1 MKFYFDK
8 IILWTKNGNIR
19 KLELKPNK
27 INIITGE
34 SNTGKTTILNI
45 IEYCFFASE
54 NIRIPERIINENTEW
69 YGIRFYINGKLYT
82 ICRAALDSNGN
93 PSDEYYFSGSGDIPQ
108 KPIINSSEKEIK
120 SLINYELAIDENVV
134 MPYGGKKIRPG
145 SKISA
150 RYFMLFNS
158 QDENTIINT
167 ETFFN
172 KQTDEKYKEALER
185 IFDLALGISTPKDV
199 TIKARLQKLN
209 NQLKILEKK
218 QILNENRE
226 EIFKSEI
233 DDLVKTAKSYKLLSK
248 EEPSTKESLIKIKEN
263 INSSNY
269 INEIFEEENNNLKKL
284 QLEKIKIKKQIK
296 NLKEFKYEYEE
307 AKKIIAKNKDTLLP
321 IKYLK
326 DNYEEIIES
335 PIVKDFIKVLEEQ
348 LSVMSKKLKEKKPM
362 DFDYLKEIGSLELK
376 LQELNDKINIIA
388 VEDSKN
394 IELKNLFMIMGELN
408 TKIDLYLNDKNI
420 ENKDYLKDIEDKN
433 EEIKTLEGKLH
444 NRDDLKIATIRLLEK
459 IIQIYL
465 NKVSNSLDSYAGF
478 EAIFNYKN
486 KKLELQEPNTTKVT
500 HYVGSSSN
508 ILFLHLCM
516 FLGLHELF
524 ILKDIPYIMPYIAL
538 DQPSRPY
545 YDNATSKMNDRDKIT
560 QAIKL
565 LNDFITRM
573 NEEYSK
579 EFQMII
585 VEHIPKEI
593 WNKEGFNNI
602 YLVDEF
608 YGDNKLI
615 RVSDIEGR

>member
-1 MKFYFDK
+1 M
-8 IILWTKNGNIR
+8 
-19 KLELKPNK
+19 
-27 INIITGE
+27 
-34 SNTGKTTILNI
+34 
-45 IEYCFFASE
+45 
-54 NIRIPERIINENTEW
+54 
-69 YGIRFYINGKLYT
+69 
-82 ICRAALDSNGN
+82 DS
-93 PSDEYYFSGSGDIPQ
+93 
-108 KPIINSSEKEIK
+108 
-120 SLINYELAIDENVV
+120 
-134 MPYGGKKIRPG
+134 
-145 SKISA
+145 
-150 RYFMLFNS
+150 
-158 QDENTIINT
+158 
-167 ETFFN
+167 
-172 KQTDEKYKEALER
+172 
-185 IFDLALGISTPKDV
+185 
-199 TIKARLQKLN
+199 
-209 NQLKILEKK
+209 
-218 QILNENRE
+218 
-226 EIFKSEI
+226 
-233 DDLVKTAKSYKLLSK
+233 
-248 EEPSTKESLIKIKEN
+248 
-263 INSSNY
+263 
-269 INEIFEEENNNLKKL
+269 
-284 QLEKIKIKKQIK
+284 
-296 NLKEFKYEYEE
+296 
-307 AKKIIAKNKDTLLP
+307 LLP

-465 NKVSNSLDSYAGF
+465 NKVSNTLESYAGF

>member
-8 IILWTKNGNIR
+8 IMLWTKNGNIR
-19 KLELKPNK
+19 KLNLKPNGV
-27 INIITGE
+27 NIITGE

-45 IEYCFFASE
+45 IEYCFFSSE

-82 ICRAALDSNGN
+82 VCRAALDSNGN
-93 PSDEYYFSGSGDIPQ
+93 PSDEYYFSGSGDIPLI
-108 KPIINSSEKEIK
+108 PIINSNEKEIK
-120 SLINYELAIDENVV
+120 GLINYELSIDENVV
-134 MPYGGKKIRPG
+134 IPYGGKKIRAG
-145 SKISA
+145 SKVSA

-172 KQTDEKYKEALER
+172 RQTDEKYKEALDR

-199 TIKARLQKLN
+199 TIKAKLQKLN
-209 NQLKILEKK
+209 NNLRVLEKK
-218 QILNENRE
+218 QVVNENRE
-226 EIFKSEI
+226 QIFKSEI
-233 DDLVKTAKSYKLLSK
+233 EELVKLAKNYNLLAK
-248 EEPSTKESLIKIKEN
+248 TEPYTRESLIKIKQN
-263 INSSNY
+263 INSTKY
-269 INEIFEEENNNLKKL
+269 TNEIFEEESNKLKQL
-284 QLEKIKIKKQIK
+284 QIEKIKIKKQIK

-307 AKKIIAKNKDTLLP
+307 AKKIIGKNKDSLLP
-321 IKYLK
+321 ITYLK
-326 DNYEEIIES
+326 DNYDEIIES
-335 PIVKDFIKVLEEQ
+335 PLVKDFIVLLEEQ
-348 LSVMSKKLKEKKPM
+348 LRMMSKKLKEKKPM
-362 DFDYLKEIGSLELK
+362 DFDYLKEIKSLELK
-376 LQELNDKINIIA
+376 LRELNDKINIIS
-388 VEDSKN
+388 VEDDKS
-394 IELKNLFMIMGELN
+394 IELKNLFMVMGELN
-408 TKIDLYLNDKNI
+408 TKIDLYLNNKNI
-420 ENKDYLKDIEDKN
+420 ENKDYLKDMEDTN
-433 EEIKTLEGKLH
+433 EEIEMLEGKLS

-465 NKVSNSLDSYAGF
+465 DKISDSLDSYGGY
-478 EAIFNYKN
+478 EAVVNYKN
-486 KKLELQEPNTTKVT
+486 KRLELQEPKTTKVT

-545 YDNATSKMNDRDKIT
+545 YDNATSKMNDRYKIT

-565 LNDFITRM
+565 LNDFVTRM

-579 EFQMII
+579 EFQVIV

-593 WNKEGFNNI
+593 WNKEEFNNI

-615 RVSDIEGR
+615 RVSDMHRR

>member
-19 KLELKPNK
+19 ELNLKANK
-27 INIITGE
+27 VNIITGD

-45 IEYCFFASE
+45 IEYCFFSSE
-54 NIRIPERIINENTEW
+54 NIRIPERIINENTVW

-93 PSDEYYFSGSGDIPQ
+93 PSAEYYFSGSGDIPIR
-108 KPIINSSEKEIK
+108 PITNSNEKEIK
-120 SLINYELAIDENVV
+120 GLINYELSIDENVV
-134 MPYGGKKIRPG
+134 IPYGGKKIRAG
-145 SKISA
+145 SKVSA

-172 KQTDEKYKEALER
+172 RQTDEKYREALDR
-185 IFDLALGISTPKDV
+185 IFDLALGISIPEDV
-199 TIKARLQKLN
+199 TIKAKLQKLN
-209 NQLKILEKK
+209 NELRVLEKK
-218 QILNENRE
+218 QLVNENRE
-226 EIFKSEI
+226 LIFKSEI
-233 DDLVKTAKSYKLLSK
+233 EELVKLAKKYNLLEKK
-248 EEPSTKESLIKIKEN
+248 EPISRESLIKIKQN
-263 INSSNY
+263 INSTKY
-269 INEIFEEENNNLKKL
+269 INEIFEEENNKLKQL
-284 QLEKIKIKKQIK
+284 QMEKIKIKKQIK
-296 NLKEFKYEYEE
+296 NLKEFKYEYEY
-307 AKKIIAKNKDTLLP
+307 AKKIIEKNKDSLLP

-326 DNYEEIIES
+326 DNYNEIIES
-335 PIVKDFIKVLEEQ
+335 PIVKDFIELLEEQ
-348 LSVMSKKLKEKKPM
+348 LTIMFRKLKEKKPM
-362 DFDYLKEIGSLELK
+362 DFDYLKEIKSLELK
-376 LQELNDKINIIA
+376 LQELNDKINIIS
-388 VEDSKN
+388 VEDYKS
-394 IELKNLFMIMGELN
+394 IELKELFMVMGELN
-408 TKIDLYLNDKNI
+408 TKIDLYLNNKKI
-420 ENKDYLKDIEDKN
+420 ENKDYLKDIERKN
-433 EEIKTLEGKLH
+433 EEIEILEGKLS

-465 NKVSNSLDSYAGF
+465 DEVTDSLDSYGGY
-478 EAIFNYKN
+478 EAVVNYKN
-486 KKLELQEPNTTKVT
+486 KRLELQEPRTTKVA

-524 ILKDIPYIMPYIAL
+524 ILKDIPYIMPYIVL

-545 YDNATSKMNDRDKIT
+545 YDNATSKMKDREKIT
-560 QAIKL
+560 QALKL
-565 LNDFITRM
+565 LNDFVTRM

-579 EFQMII
+579 EFQIII

-593 WNKEGFNNI
+593 WNKEEFNNI

-615 RVSDIEGR
+615 RVSDIEIR